1 MITLGNV
8 TLDPATVDVRERL
21 EEVGGSDER
30 RIYLAGLLAGLST
43 VDEIEAALDAILN
56 AASVDDYGASL
67 SLRAGRRFWV
77 RREQFQRRVSS
88 ATLTGAFELE
98 LRARDPFEESL
109 DETTIPW
116 SIGAS
121 GDAVLLDTAGN
132 VHALPRITFI
142 AQGDVAN
149 PSFGDGVR
157 TLEYT
162 GVVADGATLV
172 FDSAQCTVTV
182 NGVDVLPY
190 AQGEFPRI
198 EPGGTALVFTA
209 DGSGA
214 ESGDAAVVFHD
225 RWW

>member
-116 SIGAS
+116 
-121 GDAVLLDTAGN
+121 
-132 VHALPRITFI
+132 
-142 AQGDVAN
+142 
-149 PSFGDGVR
+149 
-157 TLEYT
+157 
-162 GVVADGATLV
+162 
-172 FDSAQCTVTV
+172 
-182 NGVDVLPY
+182 
-190 AQGEFPRI
+190 
-198 EPGGTALVFTA
+198 
-209 DGSGA
+209 
-214 ESGDAAVVFHD
+214 
-225 RWW
+225 